1 MINKIKKYI
10 FLVAILVVVVVL
22 GFYLG
27 VKLSKHNGRTL
38 DDKVV
43 AFRIGIREKLVD
55 YDLKAML
62 SYLKCKYEKEGY
74 EVREFA
80 YAGDL
85 YPKRLDNAGV
95 NLFVRGDFVPFD
107 KRVNE
112 KAHNIYFVQRF
123 VGGYIEEFR
132 NFDEYLSI
140 QEPLIVAAKANGVE
154 VGYLEGGSCKNK
166 NLATKDAKNI
176 IYIYEE
182 KDASVINR
190 VSKIRNAKIYSTID
204 FAELEEKEKIAEL
217 EKARMVV
224 FDRDL
229 KRLPDKKYVPYAVY
243 ELIGYGKK
251 VITNSHNG
259 TKLPDGVMRFS
270 DVNEM
275 IYLME
280 KY

>member
-10 FLVAILVVVVVL
+10 FLVVVLVVVVVL
-22 GFYLG
+22 GFCVGL
-27 VKLSKHNGRTL
+27 KLSKHSGRTL
-38 DDKVV
+38 DEKVV

-62 SYLKCKYEKEGY
+62 SYLKCKYEKDGY
-74 EVREFA
+74 EVKEFA

-132 NFDEYLSI
+132 NYDKYLSI
-140 QEPLIVAAKANGVE
+140 QKTLVEAARANGVE
-154 VGYLEGGSCKNK
+154 VGYLEGGSCKNQ

-182 KDASVINR
+182 KNMDVIDR
-190 VSKIRNAKIYSTID
+190 VSKIKNAKIFSTID
-204 FAELEEKEKIAEL
+204 FAKLKEKEKIAEL
-217 EKARMVV
+217 EKASVVV

-229 KRLPDKKYVPYAVY
+229 QRFPDKKYVPYAVY
-243 ELIGYGKK
+243 ELLSYGKK